1 MFVFCKPSC
10 IWTFNFIIPDAASV
24 EPKCC
29 DWYFYI
35 FCYRRAVQGP
45 EVQQQ
50 SMGQEESE
58 ISSVKEL
65 EENLS
70 LTSYQSRQGALLA
83 PGKTNLQDFTFSY
96 NWFFLVTLCFSFQK
110 DFKLLITTHKVYYHG
125 MPHCNSFTIIWPS
138 AQKPQCNW
146 SAKMWVYLETSFCFP
161 AGSES
166 LTGSRLSLNRL
177 RDRSPSPVRTKQDRA
192 SISSCP
198 DMVGHT
204 VRGNWEHSLTVVFV
218 TIQAINGDLIKVSF

>member
-1 MFVFCKPSC
+1 MLHQWNPSVLTDISIYFVTDELF
-10 IWTFNFIIPDAASV
+10 
-24 EPKCC
+24 
-29 DWYFYI
+29 
-35 FCYRRAVQGP
+35 R
-45 EVQQQ
+45 
-50 SMGQEESE
+50 GQRCN
-58 ISSVKEL
+58 SSPWDRK
-65 EENLS
+65 NLK
-70 LTSYQSRQGALLA
+70 YPQSRSLRKIWASLHIKADRGRFWHQVRQICKILSFLI
-83 PGKTNLQDFTFSY
+83 TDY
-96 NWFFLVTLCFSFQK
+96 ILVTLCFSFQK
-110 DFKLLITTHKVYYHG
+110 DFKLLITTHKVYYRG

-146 SAKMWVYLETSFCFP
+146 GAKMWVYLETSFCFP

-204 VRGNWEHSLTVVFV
+204 VRGNWEHSLTIVFV